1 MKKIIKIFLF
11 ISILSNANSQDF
23 YIDNGFVR
31 YLDGISSDWEDL
43 NINEAYEFL
52 SRSDFK
58 NIKRSSMDD
67 LEIIQGNKFFKG
79 SEASVVFVR
88 ALSFKDKII
97 TGYFDKLEFTTACV
111 LCAAKDMQ
119 AMTTAF
125 KFDIS
130 TSINGNLKL
139 KKQFYDNYILSLKK
153 DGINLNSSQEFE
165 RKRKML
171 DTDTNYF
178 DFENTIDRGKYVMN
192 RSVSLRLE
200 RNVAYTF
207 NSSRIVSLKP
217 KNYFV
222 GRIDLKGVNQY
233 DLKYMV
239 EVFLLD
245 LENRSI
251 EFNKAQSIDVS
262 FENLEGDT
270 FGQSYSTNNDNQIKI
285 KIDPEKWS
293 DASPPKRWY
302 LLYHELGHDVLNLSH
317 GNGGKMMF
325 PFIDKGYSWDEFWKD
340 KEYMLNTF

>member
-58 NIKRSSMDD
+58 DIKKSSGLD
-67 LEIIQGNKFFKG
+67 LEYLTGKI
-79 SEASVVFVR
+79 
-88 ALSFKDKII
+88 SFKAMDATVIFFRTLYFEDKVIS
-97 TGYFDKLEFTTACV
+97 GYSDELRYTSMCV
-111 LCAAKDMQ
+111 LCFAKDMESKI
-119 AMTTAF
+119 TAF
-125 KFDIS
+125 DLPMDIAFEGD
-130 TSINGNLKL
+130 IEN
-139 KKQFYDNYILSLKK
+139 KKKFYDNYIKSLKK
-153 DGINLNSSQEFE
+153 DGINLNAGQEFS
-165 RKRKML
+165 RKQKITNS
-171 DTDTNYF
+171 DTSYF
-178 DFENTIDRGKYVMN
+178 DYEDTVVRGKYFIK
-192 RSVSLRLE
+192 REASLSLE
-200 RNVAYTF
+200 GNTLYTF
-207 NSSRIVSLKP
+207 VMQRTIKLKP

-251 EFNKAQSIDVS
+251 DFNEAQSIDVS